1 MNSEQYILSQL
12 LFYDQT
18 RAMLPRIK
26 SQWFEDKL
34 NKRIIEAMLEMY
46 INNDPI
52 DVLTLGRLFKREE
65 MI

>member
-34 NKRIIEAMLEMY
+34 NKRIIEAMMAMY

-52 DVLTLGRLFKREE
+52 DELT
-65 MI
+65 